1 MQLILFL
8 NCHKLW
14 WTNSPEVL
22 IPTGM
27 QHQENCPLQN
37 IKFSEFQYISK
48 VVYQLPLH
56 IPNPFHHSPPKKIH
70 TISVIYYAFFSCKQ
84 LFYYMSL
91 DLQFWIYLKNK
102 TIQCLT
108 WGLDPFACDRGI
120 NLSVARIRTSFSY
133 VWIALHPMSA
143 PSFTQSQMDTVLSPL
158 FCYHKKGYFVYS
170 CTRLDKRVFN
180 LLEYKFCSRIAGL
193 CAKPT
198 FSH

>member
-8 NCHKLW
+8 NCHNLRW
-14 WTNSPEVL
+14 ANSPEDFLWVL

-27 QHQENCPLQN
+27 EHQENCPLQN

-48 VVYQLPLH
+48 IVYQLPLH
-56 IPNPFHHSPPKKIH
+56 NSKPFPSLPKESH

-91 DLQFWIYLKNK
+91 DLQFWTYLKNE

-108 WGLDPFACDRGI
+108 QGPDPFACVRGI

-133 VWIALHPMSA
+133 V
-143 PSFTQSQMDTVLSPL
+143 
-158 FCYHKKGYFVYS
+158 
-170 CTRLDKRVFN
+170 
-180 LLEYKFCSRIAGL
+180 
-193 CAKPT
+193 
-198 FSH
+198 